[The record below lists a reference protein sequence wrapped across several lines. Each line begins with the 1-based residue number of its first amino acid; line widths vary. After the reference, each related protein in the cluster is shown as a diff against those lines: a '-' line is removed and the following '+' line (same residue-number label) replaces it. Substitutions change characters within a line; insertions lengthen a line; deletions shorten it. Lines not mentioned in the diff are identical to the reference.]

1 MKMIKHI
8 KKIPSFR
15 LLQQHVSLFLT
26 IIQLSIIIFVFI
38 PPINAQTKLIRIFE
52 PNDWTKLID
61 SLSKAKMSGI
71 NIYVSLLPPSKTP
84 PICPTCNYSEPYRL
98 DFIHWAKEIANLSLR
113 YSNLIGYTI
122 ENFQENLNLGYIRQ
136 TYIDS
141 MEVESKS
148 INTKLQFITTL
159 PNIYYVGKDTTGNGS
174 GSSWTNKHK
183 FSTFNWTTLVGGDTV
198 YVDGGTDSLV
208 YDGKQR

>member
-61 SLSKAKMSGI
+61 SLSKAKMAGI

-113 YSNLIGYTI
+113 YSNLTGYAI
-122 ENFQENLNLGYIRQ
+122 EDFQENLNLGCLRK

-141 MEVESKS
+141 IITAGKS
-148 INTKLQFITTL
+148 INPRLQFITTL
-159 PNIYYVGKDTTGNGS
+159 PNIYYVDKNATGNGS
-174 GSSWTNKHK
+174 GSSWANAAN
-183 FSTFNWTTLVGGDTV
+183 SPSDLNW
-198 YVDGGTDSLV
+198 
-208 YDGKQR
+208 

>member
-61 SLSKAKMSGI
+61 SLSKAKMAGI

-84 PICPTCNYSEPYRL
+84 PICPTCNYSEPDRL
-98 DFIHWAKEIANLSLR
+98 DFIRWAKAIANLSLR
-113 YSNLIGYTI
+113 YSNLTGYAIGD
-122 ENFQENLNLGYIRQ
+122 FQENLNLGYIRQ

-148 INTKLQFITTL
+148 INPKLQFISTL
-159 PNIYYVGKDTTGNGS
+159 PSIYYVDRNAAGNGD
-174 GSSWTNKHK
+174 GLSWTNA
-183 FSTFNWTTLVGGDTV
+183 ST
-198 YVDGGTDSLV
+198 
-208 YDGKQR
+208 